1 MLFRHS
7 DEMVTQQIDNM
18 RGGQGSVTVK
28 HLLNP
33 DEMLGKGRLFA
44 QNTLPPGASIGLH
57 RHHGDVEAYYVIA
70 GSGVYHDNGQAL
82 PIGVGDLAQVDD
94 LNQHS
99 IENNGDIPLVF
110 IALILFTGEHL

>member
-7 DEMVTQQIDNM
+7 NEMVTQQIENM

-44 QNTLPPGASIGLH
+44 QNTIPPGASIGLH
-57 RHHGDVEAYYVIA
+57 RHQGDIEAYYVIE
-70 GSGVYHDNGQAL
+70 GSGVYHDNDQAFA
-82 PIGVGDLAQVDD
+82 IGAGDLAQVDD
-94 LNQHS
+94 QNQHS
-99 IENNGDIPLVF
+99 IENTGDVPLVF
-110 IALILFTGEHL
+110 IALILFTGTAK